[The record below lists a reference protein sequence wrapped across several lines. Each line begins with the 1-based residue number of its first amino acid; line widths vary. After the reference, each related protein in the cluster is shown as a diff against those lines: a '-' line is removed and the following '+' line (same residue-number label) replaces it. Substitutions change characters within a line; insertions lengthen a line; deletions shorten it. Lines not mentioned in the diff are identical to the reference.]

1 MSQMQVAAAGLI
13 LFVLSALVSL
23 LIANW
28 RESRW
33 LNARKA
39 EELYYKIEHLHLA
52 LYNLFRRVSNA
63 NDATTRLHNVNA
75 LASIEHRLVD
85 LKIQIGIHFSK
96 LTPRF
101 TIILSATSTSYD
113 ALERLAD
120 ASPAHSQSALE
131 ALDYAV
137 VNLKDSIEQVK
148 AELLVAG
155 RPSGLW
161 PYVRDRLRQST
172 PEPQGRSVRV
182 TP

>member
-1 MSQMQVAAAGLI
+1 MSQMQVAAAGFI
-13 LFVLSALVSL
+13 IFVLSTLLSL
-23 LIANW
+23 LIAKW

-52 LYNLFRRVSNA
+52 LYNLFRRVNNA
-63 NDATTRLHNVNA
+63 DDATTRLHNVNA
-75 LASIEHRLVD
+75 LASIEQRLVD
-85 LKIQIGIHFSK
+85 LKIQIGIHFAK
-96 LTPRF
+96 LLPRF
-101 TIILSATSTSYD
+101 TIILSGASTAYD

-120 ASPAHSQSALE
+120 ANPAQSQLALE

-148 AELLVAG
+148 AELLAAG

-161 PYVRDRLRQST
+161 RYVRDSLRPSIQ
-172 PEPQGRSVRV
+172 EPPGRSVRV
-182 TP
+182 SS